1 MSIIKHIKIENLSYK
16 MDNNDF
22 NDRLNDLSRV
32 NIFVGA
38 NNSGKSRFMRSLFY
52 NNKIPLKFFPN
63 DTLFEEYLEMSKKF
77 KSYENS
83 IINPYSSE
91 KQRAYDD
98 IKMSLKEISYI
109 EESKT
114 PLPELIS
121 VYKTG
126 VVNVS
131 PSHEHLLKPYSEY
144 FETFFPNLKFND
156 QLFNYDFYKIYILS
170 LRSLIPIIFNK
181 DAQNYELKQDFYAE
195 RIKRDYFSDDSE
207 IKTDILDYLIR
218 DDSINDSE
226 EIVDLAE
233 FIEKTYFPKNSIMS
247 GQRFYDYVKNYL
259 LGDLEQREM
268 IREYENYL
276 SETFFD
282 KKDVV
287 LIPKVNDDVLTV
299 KIDYEEYKI
308 YDLGEGIQS
317 IILMTLPLFLYLDK
331 SKEKNTN
338 VLVFIEEP
346 EIGLHPR
353 LQRIFIETLLDERF
367 ENYQFFFTTHSN
379 HFIDQTLESEE
390 ISIYLFDKLL
400 NEGVSNVEFHIKPI
414 NLDYY
419 PALKK
424 LGALPSS
431 VLISNCTILVEGTYD
446 IPHYTLYLDLY
457 QKHLQEKNPNFR
469 MYKEDVHYSFFRGGG
484 NETLNTIDE
493 FNDYENERNF
503 FISDSDDENKKEKL
517 EQYFL
522 EIGYD
527 NFYILDVKEVE
538 NLISKKVLLKILKN
552 MRETKNLDISDDFN
566 EIDYQKSHFYNFITK
581 NIIKETLPDNFMGE
595 EGFKKRFSFK
605 EKKFAKDYNDLSEPA
620 KLVAKEIFRFIEK
633 NNPVI

>member
-1 MSIIKHIKIENLSYK
+1 M
-16 MDNNDF
+16 
-22 NDRLNDLSRV
+22 
-32 NIFVGA
+32 
-38 NNSGKSRFMRSLFY
+38 
-52 NNKIPLKFFPN
+52 
-63 DTLFEEYLEMSKKF
+63 
-77 KSYENS
+77 
-83 IINPYSSE
+83 
-91 KQRAYDD
+91 
-98 IKMSLKEISYI
+98 
-109 EESKT
+109 
-114 PLPELIS
+114 
-121 VYKTG
+121 
-126 VVNVS
+126 
-131 PSHEHLLKPYSEY
+131 
-144 FETFFPNLKFND
+144 
-156 QLFNYDFYKIYILS
+156 
-170 LRSLIPIIFNK
+170 RSLIPIIFNK